1 MIDLNDDIR
10 KDDSLGS
17 GFCIGHSYFCGQRE
31 VKTEWLE
38 DVIYH
43 SILPT
48 LSEYWF
54 DDKAKYDKW
63 EGILTSIFND

>member
-17 GFCIGHSYFCGQRE
+17 GFCIGHSYFCGQS
-31 VKTEWLE
+31 KIDPEWLK